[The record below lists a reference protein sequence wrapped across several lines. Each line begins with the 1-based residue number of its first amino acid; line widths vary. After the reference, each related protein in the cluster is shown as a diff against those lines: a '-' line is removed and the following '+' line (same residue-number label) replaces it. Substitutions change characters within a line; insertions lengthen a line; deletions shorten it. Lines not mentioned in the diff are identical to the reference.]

1 MVLRRQEQSLSHC
14 QALRGDGSGELDS
27 NFYQML
33 KLKWEE
39 NPKVNNWLKK
49 KTNKYTSHDIQ
60 NEILKVMAM
69 RVLRNIGNSVQSS
82 PFITILID
90 ETTDTSNREQVTL
103 VFRSVSDKL
112 DVAEDFFGLYTVPSI
127 HSTML

>member
-1 MVLRRQEQSLSHC
+1 M
-14 QALRGDGSGELDS
+14 
-27 NFYQML
+27 
-33 KLKWEE
+33 
-39 NPKVNNWLKK
+39 NNWLKK